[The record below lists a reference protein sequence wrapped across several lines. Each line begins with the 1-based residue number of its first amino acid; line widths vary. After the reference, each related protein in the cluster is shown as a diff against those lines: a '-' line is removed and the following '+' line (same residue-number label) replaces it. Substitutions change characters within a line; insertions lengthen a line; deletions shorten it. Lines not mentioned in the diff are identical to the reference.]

1 MLNLFIGPS
10 GSGKTEIAN
19 KLAAIYGYK
28 IAKSYTTRPKRNEH
42 ENSYYFVSQDEFSTL
57 SDKIAPVLYAGNNY
71 CTTKEELLKSDI
83 WIAEPSAIEN
93 LKQANIPFRIFYFDV
108 PLRIRVERMKNRGDS
123 IDKIKLRICLDR
135 QVFDNFILLNPAAI
149 VVDNIHAPEFVTGT
163 IDSMIDSANRA
174 LELKKNNNSKKFRL
188 LTDLDD
194 VLENLCDVWL
204 SLLTWLQRD
213 NPVFVPKTAD
223 DLDCW
228 NITKAF
234 PMLTVD
240 QVFEPLNTDVIWKQ
254 IRPLGGAVEALEK
267 YNAMDDVDVRIL
279 TSSHYTSIA
288 PKREFL
294 RTYFPFINWN
304 QVIITSEKKFVHGDV
319 LVDDYE
325 ENLIDGNYKGILFY
339 QPHNRYFDEKKHH
352 GIIRAADWKGTEK
365 IIDQMLL
372 EWRKKQ

>member
-1 MLNLFIGPS
+1 M
-10 GSGKTEIAN
+10 
-19 KLAAIYGYK
+19 
-28 IAKSYTTRPKRNEH
+28 KRN
-42 ENSYYFVSQDEFSTL
+42 N
-57 SDKIAPVLYAGNNY
+57 K
-71 CTTKEELLKSDI
+71 
-83 WIAEPSAIEN
+83 
-93 LKQANIPFRIFYFDV
+93 
-108 PLRIRVERMKNRGDS
+108 
-123 IDKIKLRICLDR
+123 
-135 QVFDNFILLNPAAI
+135 
-149 VVDNIHAPEFVTGT
+149 
-163 IDSMIDSANRA
+163 
-174 LELKKNNNSKKFRL
+174 SKKFRL

-204 SLLTWLQRD
+204 SLLTWLQRN
-213 NPVFVPKTAD
+213 NPDFVPKTAE

-228 NITKAF
+228 NITRAF

-254 IRPLGGAVEALEK
+254 IRPLCGAVEALKK

-352 GIIRAADWKGTEK
+352 GIIRAADWKGAEK